1 MWKTIASFR
10 SPYDVMYG
18 IYIYIYRE
26 RVVVWKTETSKQ
38 IKKMLPLLSSELAA
52 LPSTFRSLFGYEIKK
67 TRTFRGDKSKELSIR
82 AFIHNFPNRNFLHV
96 GIGFVKRSIFPR
108 IKGTSK
114 KNVEANVET
123 NPVCDNLWFYRGFK
137 FNQRP
142 FRQFVIYSKI
152 LANKSSIH
160 SRSLTRLLCAFRR
173 IGNPFKQCTR
183 DESASRLEN

>member
-18 IYIYIYRE
+18 IYIYIYIS
-26 RVVVWKTETSKQ
+26 WTSRCQNWNKQ
-38 IKKMLPLLSSELAA
+38 TNKKNASASIFRASGSSFDVSIFIRL
-52 LPSTFRSLFGYEIKK
+52 RDKK

-160 SRSLTRLLCAFRR
+160 SRSFTRLLCAFRR

>member
-26 RVVVWKTETSKQ
+26 RVVVKTETSKQ

>member
-1 MWKTIASFR
+1 
-10 SPYDVMYG
+10 MYG

-26 RVVVWKTETSKQ
+26 RVVVKTETSKQ

-123 NPVCDNLWFYRGFK
+123 NPVCDNL
-137 FNQRP
+137 
-142 FRQFVIYSKI
+142 
-152 LANKSSIH
+152 
-160 SRSLTRLLCAFRR
+160 
-173 IGNPFKQCTR
+173 
-183 DESASRLEN
+183 